1 MNGPDLYRI
10 KDAALIF
17 PSQLLCKYYVNI
29 IDKRPTANDN
39 STIQTSTLDTM
50 KNGYDAVENSCPDE
64 ETALTCN
71 YPLKFRAFA

>member
-50 KNGYDAVENSCPDE
+50 KNVYMMQLRIV
-64 ETALTCN
+64 ALTRS
-71 YPLKFRAFA
+71 LHLLVTTL